1 MGHIPFETILKHWS
15 TWILT
20 KMDYIISI
28 REDKPWMS
36 RSFQPNLPG
45 DQIMSISFIMFLLI
59 ILGLSFSIHP
69 IIGFLA
75 LAMIAWICY
84 TSYRA
89 EERRIQGAMQAYANM
104 AAKERRDARNGV
116 INIRWGSFS
125 LLPLTGTRPLV
136 VSNVLQRSVT
146 KVKQRTCCK
155 EENLDYTYI
164 HGRVSYSFK
173 PKD

>member
-1 MGHIPFETILKHWS
+1 
-15 TWILT
+15 
-20 KMDYIISI
+20 
-28 REDKPWMS
+28 
-36 RSFQPNLPG
+36 
-45 DQIMSISFIMFLLI
+45 MSISFIMFLLI

-116 INIRWGSFS
+116 INIR
-125 LLPLTGTRPLV
+125 
-136 VSNVLQRSVT
+136 
-146 KVKQRTCCK
+146 
-155 EENLDYTYI
+155 
-164 HGRVSYSFK
+164 
-173 PKD
+173 